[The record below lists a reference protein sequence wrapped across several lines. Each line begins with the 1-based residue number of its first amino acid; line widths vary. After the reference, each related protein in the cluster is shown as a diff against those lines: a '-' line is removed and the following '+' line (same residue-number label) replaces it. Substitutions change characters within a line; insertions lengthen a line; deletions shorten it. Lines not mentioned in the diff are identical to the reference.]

1 MMGTEESRETRQEI
15 DVTLHD
21 GHADVTPFV
30 WAWDGESWDGP
41 EASGDY
47 SVEESQPRKRS

>member
-1 MMGTEESRETRQEI
+1 MGTEESRETRQEI

-47 SVEESQPRKRS
+47 SVEESQPRRRS